1 MKKEYIYIGLAVFA
15 VGGIYWYSKN
25 NPILNTKLNTT
36 GGSTV
41 HPSHAQAVRQ
51 VATAK
56 RHKK

>member
-1 MKKEYIYIGLAVFA
+1 MKKEYIYIGLAVLA

-41 HPSHAQAVRQ
+41 RSELPMSVREM
-51 VATAK
+51 V
-56 RHKK
+56 